1 MSLEYLEPVSMEVI
15 DSIEGLPDHVL
26 GKNIEIFTKESGLP
40 DVLNIKICIIFVNEN
55 RNSYYQINKFSSDK
69 FRKELYKLYPG
80 NWNFKIADLGDL
92 PSGKNVEDTYFA
104 LSEICCDLK
113 QNNTIPIII
122 GGSQDLTI
130 PLYESFLK
138 FDNLIN
144 IVSVDNRFDFTQ
156 GENLISSRSYM
167 NDIITKHP
175 SRLNNFTNLAY
186 QTYLIA
192 QEELDLMDKLF
203 FDSYRLGEVLND
215 LKITEPVFRDA
226 DIVSFD
232 MKVLNSLT
240 GGTLLEGR
248 PNGLD
253 SRAICTLSRYA
264 GISDRLSVVGFFDL
278 PNNSF
283 FLKLF
288 SEVLWYFIEGY
299 HCRFDEYPVAISGG
313 FKKYNVSMS
322 DREIVF
328 YKSIK
333 SGRWWMEIDNKNY
346 IDNKTK
352 STTLLSC
359 THQDYLDACND
370 ILSDRWWKAT
380 KRS

>member
-1 MSLEYLEPVSMEVI
+1 MSLDYLEPVSTDVLQA
-15 DSIEGLPDHVL
+15 IEGFPEHVL

-40 DVLNIKICIIFVNEN
+40 DISKIKICLIFVNET
-55 RNSYYQINKFSSDK
+55 RNSHYDLPEFNSDE
-69 FRKELYKLYPG
+69 FRMIFYKLYPG
-80 NWNFKIADLGDL
+80 NWNFKIGDFGDL
-92 PSGKNVEDTYFA
+92 PSGKNIEDTYIA
-104 LSEICCDLK
+104 LSEICSELK
-113 QNNTIPIII
+113 QNNSIPLII

-130 PLYESFLK
+130 PIYESFIK

-167 NDIITKHP
+167 NDIITKSP
-175 SRLNNFTNLAY
+175 SRLNNFTNLGY

-203 FDSYRLGEVLND
+203 FDSFRLGEVLND
-215 LKITEPVFRDA
+215 LKITEPVFREA

-232 MKVLNSLT
+232 MKVLNSLAD
-240 GGTLLEGR
+240 GTMLEGM

-253 SRAICTLSRYA
+253 SRAICTMSRYA

-288 SEVLWYFIEGY
+288 SEVIWYFIEGFY
-299 HCRFDEYPVAISGG
+299 CRFHEYPVVTNHG

-328 YKSIK
+328 YKSTK
-333 SGRWWMEIDNKNY
+333 SGRWWMEMDNKNY
-346 IDNKTK
+346 IDNKLK
-352 STTLLSC
+352 SSTLLSC

-370 ILSDRWWKAT
+370 VLSDRWWKAT

>member
-26 GKNIEIFTKESGLP
+26 GKNIEIYTKESGLP

-113 QNNTIPIII
+113 QNNTTPIII

-138 FDNLIN
+138 FDTLIN

-240 GGTLLEGR
+240 DGTLLEGR

-333 SGRWWMEIDNKNY
+333 SGRWWMEMDNKNY

-352 STTLLSC
+352 SSTLLSC